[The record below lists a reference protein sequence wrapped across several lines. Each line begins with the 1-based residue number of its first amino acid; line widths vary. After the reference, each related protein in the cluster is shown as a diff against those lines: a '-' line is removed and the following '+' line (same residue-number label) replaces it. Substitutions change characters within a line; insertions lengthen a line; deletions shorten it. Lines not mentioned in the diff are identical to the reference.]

1 MSKTKTTVM
10 LNDQLLKQFRDLAA
24 SKHGSSRM
32 LSSEMEEALRAFSPL
47 EVIRSLT
54 TRLNIKID
62 QYPSLDEISRNRPQV
77 ASSAG
82 KAVREMRDDR
92 AERLLGHQ

>member
-10 LNDQLLKQFRDLAA
+10 LDDQLLKQFRDLAA
-24 SKHGSSRM
+24 SKHASSRM
-32 LSSEMEEALRAFSPL
+32 LSSEIEEALRAFSPL

-54 TRLNIKID
+54 ARLDIRID
-62 QYPSLDEISRNRPQV
+62 PYPSLDEISRNRPQV

-82 KAVREMRDDR
+82 KVVREMRDER
-92 AERLLGHQ
+92 TERLLGHQ